1 MEQQSPETPEIQ
13 PRKKSAKIYFFIIAL
28 AVLVAT
34 NIYYV
39 VEYKSLGKKVELLS
53 SEKHQLKTEVDR
65 IEAELDRIIQDNPS
79 ISNVLMDNQT
89 EARAQIANLRY
100 RLSTG
105 EVSDKEIKV
114 VRFEVQN
121 LRYLVDD
128 YTLNIDKLK
137 SENAKL
143 FSEKKELEQTVHST
157 TKQVNRLTNE
167 NEVLLGKVETASG
180 LKLSGI
186 AINAIQLR
194 SREREKVETRAKR
207 IDMLRIDFDIVENS
221 LAGKGKRE
229 VFLRVIDPNGN
240 LLTVDNSTFHA
251 NGRTMQ
257 YTFKTT
263 IDFLNDGQKYSIDWK
278 PEKDES
284 FQKGVYTVVL
294 YADNFTMG
302 RGEVTL
308 K

>member
-65 IEAELDRIIQDNPS
+65 IEAELDRIIQDNPT
-79 ISNVLMDNQT
+79 ISNALMDNQT

-128 YTLNIDKLK
+128 YTLNIEKLK

-157 TKQVNRLTNE
+157 TKKVNQLTNE

-221 LAGKGKRE
+221 LAEKGKRE
-229 VFLRVIDPNGN
+229 VFLRVMDPNGN
-240 LLTVDNSTFHA
+240 LLTVNNNTFHA

-263 IDFLNDGQKYSIDWK
+263 IDFLNDGKKYSIDWK
-278 PEKDES
+278 PEEDAS
-284 FQKGVYTVVL
+284 FQKGIYTVVL